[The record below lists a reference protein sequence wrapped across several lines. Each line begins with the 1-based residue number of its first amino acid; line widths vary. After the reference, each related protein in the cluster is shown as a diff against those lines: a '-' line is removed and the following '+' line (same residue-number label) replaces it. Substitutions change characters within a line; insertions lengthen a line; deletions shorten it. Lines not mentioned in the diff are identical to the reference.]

1 MQNLKHTQKE
11 MASPSEVALQKEG
24 FSFSFAASACA
35 LCGGRC
41 CVGESGYI
49 FLSLAEAQRIAE
61 FLNIAFE
68 DFALKFLKKVGY
80 KFSLIEKPY
89 ENGSACVFFDT
100 KKRECA
106 IYPYRPKQ
114 CVEFPF
120 WDSLREQSALAEL
133 CSLCP
138 GIIPPESTKPSQNL
152 KHNATKEYL

>member
-1 MQNLKHTQKE
+1 MQNPKHTQKE

-68 DFALKFLKKVGY
+68 DFALKFLKKRRFSFPS
-80 KFSLIEKPY
+80 FSLFAISFPPKRLF
-89 ENGSACVFFDT
+89 CFFVWGT
-100 KKRECA
+100 FFAEFA
-106 IYPYRPKQ
+106 IFCY
-114 CVEFPF
+114 F
-120 WDSLREQSALAEL
+120 
-133 CSLCP
+133 
-138 GIIPPESTKPSQNL
+138 
-152 KHNATKEYL
+152 